1 MSVPIKVVFT
11 RKNDQYVEIDG
22 LQDPTNPDQTV
33 YVNNA
38 TVFATLVDQFG
49 NPVAGLNN
57 VELFYLGGSNGDYR
71 GLVEQTFN
79 PKIGVGYTL
88 KISASAPGLGIDNE
102 ADMLLEIPAE
112 VVVRVN

>member
-57 VELFYLGGSNGDYR
+57 VELFYLG
-71 GLVEQTFN
+71 V
-79 PKIGVGYTL
+79 
-88 KISASAPGLGIDNE
+88 DNE